1 MNKKEFSMDYEIIF
15 KNDSKEARFLM
26 DKDENLKE
34 LFQLKQEIIV
44 KVSKDYY
51 KSLVQTIIA
60 QQLSTRVAEV
70 IYKRLLDLLDNHIE
84 PLHILETPDDE
95 LREIGLSR
103 PKIKYLKSLANHIKD
118 NEIIFEKFDSM
129 SDQEII
135 DQLVKVKGIGIWT
148 AQMFLMFSM
157 GRKDVFST
165 LDLGLRNALKKLLN
179 RPDMTDQEI
188 EVYSQKWIP
197 YRSLVSHYLWHSW
210 D

>member
-1 MNKKEFSMDYEIIF
+1 MDYEIIF
-15 KNDSKEARFLM
+15 KNNSKEALFLI
-26 DKDENLKE
+26 DKDSNLKT
-34 LFQLKQEIIV
+34 LFQNKSEIKV

-51 KSLVQTIIA
+51 PSLVQTIIA
-60 QQLSTRVAEV
+60 QQLSTRVADI
-70 IYKRLLDLLDNHIE
+70 IYKRLFELLDHHLD
-84 PLHILETPDDE
+84 PQRILNTPDDQ

-103 PKIKYLKSLANHIKD
+103 PKIKYLKSLATHID
-118 NEIIFEKFDSM
+118 NKEISFEKFDSM

-135 DQLVKVKGIGIWT
+135 DQLIEVKGIGIWT

-179 RPDMTDQEI
+179 RPDMTLKEI
-188 EVYSQKWIP
+188 EIYSQRWIP
-197 YRSLVSHYLWHSW
+197 YRSFVSHYLWHSW

>member
-1 MNKKEFSMDYEIIF
+1 MDYEIIF
-15 KNDSKEARFLM
+15 KSNSKEARFLM
-26 DKDENLKE
+26 EKDENLKE
-34 LFQLKQEIIV
+34 LFQQKCEITV

-60 QQLSTRVAEV
+60 QQLSTKVADV
-70 IYKRLLDLLDNHIE
+70 IYKRLLDLLDHQID
-84 PLHILETPDDE
+84 PLNILNRPDDD

-103 PKIKYLKSLANHIKD
+103 PKIKYLKSLAMHIEDKK
-118 NEIIFEKFDSM
+118 IIFEKFDSM
-129 SDQEII
+129 PDQDII
-135 DQLVKVKGIGIWT
+135 DQLIEVKGIGLWT

-179 RPDMTDQEI
+179 RPDMTYEEI
-188 EVYSQKWIP
+188 ETYSQKWIP
-197 YRSLVSHYLWHSW
+197 YRSLVSHYLWHFW